1 MISFPRI
8 LFPVDLSKQSH
19 AAAPFVKALAT
30 RFHSDITLLH
40 VVEVPPAW
48 YGASGEA
55 AFGAW
60 VDMPELVEARRNELA
75 AFRTEEF
82 EEVSVQPCIQSGD
95 AAAIIARVAHQKSIS
110 LIMMPTHGYGPVRG
124 LLMGSVTAK
133 VLHDAE
139 CPVWTATHPGDM
151 AVQAE
156 REWRQILCAIG
167 AEPAKD
173 IPLLHWAAQFASEQR
188 ACLRLVHAV
197 SGFEEEQFNCTE
209 DPLRDFVFNVARE
222 RIAKLQEQA
231 GTSLNVSVETGRTGH
246 VVRELALREQA
257 DLVVIGRGVIQK
269 PLGRLRSNAYAIV
282 RDAPCPVISV

>member
-8 LFPVDLSKQSH
+8 LFPVDFSPQSR
-19 AAAPFVKALAT
+19 AAAPFVKALAA
-30 RFHSDITLLH
+30 RYHSDITLLH

-60 VDMPELVEARRNELA
+60 VDMPELVEARSSELT
-75 AFRTEEF
+75 AFRTKELPDA
-82 EEVSVQPCIQSGD
+82 SVQPCVQTGD
-95 AAAIIARVAHQKSIS
+95 AAAIIARVAHQKQVS
-110 LIMMPTHGYGPVRG
+110 LIMMPTHGYGPIRG

-139 CPVWTATHPGDM
+139 CPVWTAAHPGDM
-151 AVQAE
+151 TVLPE
-156 REWRQILCAIG
+156 KDWCQILCAVS
-167 AEPAKD
+167 ADPAKD

-188 ACLRLVHAV
+188 ACVRLVHAV
-197 SGFEEEQFNCTE
+197 PGFDEEQSHCQE

-222 RIAKLQEQA
+222 RIAKLQQQA
-231 GTSLNVSVETGRTGH
+231 GTSLNVAVEAGRTGH
-246 VVRELALREQA
+246 VVRELALRQQA

-269 PLGRLRSNAYAIV
+269 TLGRLRSNAYAIV
-282 RDAPCPVISV
+282 RDAPCPVISI

>member
-8 LFPVDLSKQSH
+8 LFPVDLSPQSH
-19 AAAPFVKALAT
+19 AAVPFVKALAT

-60 VDMPELVEARRNELA
+60 VDMPELVEARCQELS
-75 AFRTEEF
+75 AFRAREF
-82 EEVSVQPCIQSGD
+82 PEVSVQPCVQSGD
-95 AAAIIARVAHQKSIS
+95 PASIIARVARQKNIS

-151 AVQAE
+151 AVQPE
-156 REWRQILCAIG
+156 KEWRQVLCAIG
-167 AEPAKD
+167 ADPAKD
-173 IPLLHWAAQFASEQR
+173 IPLLHWAAQFTSEQR

-197 SGFEEEQFNCTE
+197 PGFDEEQFRCTE

-222 RIAKLQEQA
+222 RIAKLQAQA
-231 GTSLNVSVETGRTGH
+231 GTSLNVTVEAGRTGP
-246 VVRELALREQA
+246 VVRELALRQQA
-257 DLVVIGRGVIQK
+257 DLIVAGRGVIQK
-269 PLGRLRSNAYAIV
+269 TLGRLRSNAYAIV

>member
-8 LFPVDLSKQSH
+8 LFPVDLSQQSH
-19 AAAPFVKALAT
+19 AAAPFVKALAA
-30 RFHSDITLLH
+30 RFHSDVTLLH

-151 AVQAE
+151 AVRPE
-156 REWRQILCAIG
+156 REWRQILCAIR
-167 AEPAKD
+167 AEAAKD

-231 GTSLNVSVETGRTGH
+231 GTSLNVSVEAGRTGH